1 MRFLVSRLS
10 ALGDVACGLP
20 VATALKQGHP
30 GCEVV
35 WLCDRRFAGIPQI
48 CPDIDHVEVLEK
60 DPKKWKSQMQA
71 LGEFEVG
78 IDLQGLLKSALP
90 VSYARCKQR
99 VGYHWQREGSW
110 LFTSAVKP
118 DPSSIHVVDQYV
130 DVARAVG
137 GVSDRA
143 VFNLVP
149 NAEDV
154 AYVRELLRDL
164 GHEAGKPLVLANAG
178 AGWGTKRWPPE
189 LYARLVRDLGDE
201 VTFAFLG
208 TEADRSAFNEV
219 REASASPDSKG
230 GGALRTESGGAGTP
244 RDLLGKTNVRQLVA
258 LISLCDLHVAGDT
271 GSTHIAAALGRP
283 CIGLYTLT
291 RPERCCPYGQYDRSV
306 SIDYPSVLRLAQ
318 ETLNL
323 IPTPS
328 AG

>member
-35 WLCDRRFAGIPQI
+35 WLCDRRFAGIPQL

-60 DPKKWKSQMQA
+60 DPKKWKAQMQA

-90 VSYARCKQR
+90 ISYARCKQR

-137 GVSDRA
+137 GIADRA
-143 VFNLVP
+143 VFNLAP
-149 NAEDV
+149 NPEDV
-154 AYVRELLRDL
+154 GTVQDLLPDL
-164 GHEAGKPLVLANAG
+164 GHQAGRPLVLANAG

-189 LYARLVRDLGDE
+189 LYARLVRDLGDR

-208 TEADRSAFNEV
+208 TEADRPALNEV
-219 REASASPDSKG
+219 VQAWG
-230 GGALRTESGGAGTP
+230 GLGPTGIGAPL
-244 RDLLGKTNVRQLVA
+244 DMLGKTNVRQLVA

-306 SIDYPSVLRLAQ
+306 SIAYPDVLSLARS
-318 ETLNL
+318 TLK
-323 IPTPS
+323 ITPTPS
-328 AG
+328 GG

>member
-20 VATALKQGHP
+20 VATALKKGHP
-30 GCEVV
+30 GSEVV
-35 WLCDRRFAGIPQI
+35 WLCDRRFAGIPQL

-60 DPKKWKSQMQA
+60 DPKNWKSQMQA

-90 VSYARCKQR
+90 ISYARCKQR

-110 LFTSAVKP
+110 LFSSAVKP

-137 GVSDRA
+137 GIADRA

-149 NAEDV
+149 NPEDV
-154 AYVRELLRDL
+154 GTVQDLLRDL
-164 GHEAGKPLVLANAG
+164 GHVAGRPLVLANAG

-189 LYARLVRDLGDE
+189 LYARLVRDLGDR

-208 TEADRSAFNEV
+208 TEADRSALNEV
-219 REASASPDSKG
+219 VEAWRELGPL
-230 GGALRTESGGAGTP
+230 GADAP
-244 RDLLGKTNVRQLVA
+244 VDMLGKTSVRQLVA

-306 SIDYPSVLRLAQ
+306 SNAYPDVLSLAQ
-318 ETLNL
+318 STLKL
-323 IPTPS
+323 TPTPS
-328 AG
+328 GG

>member
-35 WLCDRRFAGIPQI
+35 WLCDRRFAGIPQL

-60 DPKKWKSQMQA
+60 DPKKWKAQMQA

-90 VSYARCKQR
+90 ISSARCKQR

-137 GVSDRA
+137 GISDRA

-149 NAEDV
+149 NPEDV
-154 AYVRELLRDL
+154 ATVQDLLRDL
-164 GHEAGKPLVLANAG
+164 GHEAGRPLVLANAG

-189 LYARLVRDLGDE
+189 LYARLVRDLGDR

-208 TEADRSAFNEV
+208 TEADRPAFNEV
-219 REASASPDSKG
+219 VAAWKSSDPDG
-230 GGALRTESGGAGTP
+230 IGVP
-244 RDLLGKTNVRQLVA
+244 VDLLGKTNVRQLVA
-258 LISLCDLHVAGDT
+258 LISRCDLHVAGDT

-306 SIDYPSVLRLAQ
+306 SISYPDVLSLAQ
-318 ETLNL
+318 STLKL
-323 IPTPS
+323 TPTPS